1 MIWIAEAEVIHQI
14 TTRQVGFPKPI
25 KDYKV
30 LDVYGRNVVTTEGPE
45 WRMHRKA
52 LAPGFNEKNNAL
64 VFTESVAQAQGMI
77 RKWMDGS
84 DKSSRTLNDIP
95 ADSMRVALHI
105 ISAMGFG
112 VRLLWPGDVF
122 STEDKDSGLL
132 HMGDEP
138 IGEHTMSFEKALAT
152 VLDDIYVLMLTPRW
166 LLSKFST
173 SIGVV
178 VADPRRNRASE
189 EGEAS
194 LGIIQELEAVHGGTP
209 REESGSRARG

>member
-1 MIWIAEAEVIHQI
+1 MMWTADASVIHQI
-14 TTRQVGFPKPI
+14 TSRQVAFPKPI

-30 LDVYGRNVVTTEGPE
+30 LDIYGRNVVTTEGPE

-52 LAPGFNEKNNAL
+52 TAPGFNEKNNSL

-84 DKSSRTLNDIP
+84 DKSSRTLNEIP

-112 VRLLWPGDVF
+112 VRLLWPGDVP
-122 STEDKDSGLL
+122 STEDKDSGLI
-132 HMGDEP
+132 HMDDKP
-138 IGEHTMSFEKALAT
+138 VGEHTMSFEKALVT
-152 VLDDIYVLMLTPRW
+152 VLDDIFVLMLTPKW
-166 LLSKFST
+166 LLSKCLT

-178 VADPRRNRASE
+178 VTDSRRNCAIE
-189 EGEAS
+189 EGEAG
-194 LGIIQELEAVHGGTP
+194 LGSIQELEAVHGGTP
-209 REESGSRARG
+209 PEESES